1 MLPAFICRIL
11 LRLLKLFHVY
21 NLTVW
26 HPIFLYSSLI
36 YLVLH
41 ISFGMSHNKYFI
53 VSVAKTHQRY
63 LYFFILKQF
72 GTSFWYASVQRFNL
86 FSFSYLTW
94 NVFSKTL
101 LKLIKYFSF
110 SCTMHVIFFLFIIF
124 SGKEAADGYKNVF
137 KKNGRCCSY
146 KEMKVKCPKERS
158 ISGGE
163 VSWYSPPAR

>member
-36 YLVLH
+36 YLVFH
-41 ISFGMSHNKYFI
+41 ISFGMSQNKYFI
-53 VSVAKTHQRY
+53 VSVTKTHQRY

-72 GTSFWYASVQRFNL
+72 GTSFWYASVQHFIL

-94 NVFSKTL
+94 NVFSETL

-110 SCTMHVIFFLFIIF
+110 FLYSALYFLFIYYF
-124 SGKEAADGYKNVF
+124 FRKRSSWWVLKKMVDAAPTKRW
-137 KKNGRCCSY
+137 K
-146 KEMKVKCPKERS
+146 
-158 ISGGE
+158 
-163 VSWYSPPAR
+163 